1 MKVFISH
8 KQQDSSIALSIQSAF
23 KRYGIETYLDVL
35 DTSING
41 GGKTLTEHIK
51 QELNTCTDI
60 IVVIS
65 KWTKLSWWVPFEIG
79 MSAQIDMPTANFL
92 SSDEELPDYLDYWP
106 RLTSIN
112 DIATYIVIRKSVK
125 QQMYRQ
131 DSAFGSHV
139 EAQQRKS
146 ETPEFYRQLKQ
157 ALRRY

>member
-35 DTSING
+35 DTSIHG

-92 SSDEELPDYLDYWP
+92 SSDEELPDYLEYWP

-112 DIATYIVIRKSVK
+112 DIATYIAVRKSVK

-131 DSAFGSHV
+131 DSAFGSRV
-139 EAQQRKS
+139 VAQQRKS

>member
-8 KQQDSSIALSIQSAF
+8 KQQDSPIALSIQSAF

-112 DIATYIVIRKSVK
+112 DIATYIAVRKNVK

-131 DSAFGSHV
+131 DSAFGSYV
-139 EAQQRKS
+139 VAQQRKS